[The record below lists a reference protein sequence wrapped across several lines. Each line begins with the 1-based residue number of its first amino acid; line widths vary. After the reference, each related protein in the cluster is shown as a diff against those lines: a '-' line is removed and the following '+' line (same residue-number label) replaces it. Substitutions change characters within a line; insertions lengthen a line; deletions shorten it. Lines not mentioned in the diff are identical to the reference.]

1 MDIEPK
7 IKISAGLDVHSKIV
21 VVTLLKETSC
31 GKVEPTTKEFST
43 FPKELSKLASWLHCE
58 GVELAVMESTGVY
71 WKSVF
76 EALETEGV
84 KTYVV
89 NARRVKQIPGKK
101 TDVND
106 SHWLATLGRYGLVK
120 NSFIPEKALRDL
132 RLITHYR
139 MKLKNTIAS
148 EVNRMH
154 KILNDGGIRLSLVFT
169 DLQCAS
175 AQAVIKGILEDKPI
189 SDLISMLKGQLKKK
203 TDDFRGIF
211 SKPLGNDH
219 KFLLQTI
226 VNHIDYLN
234 QECQKLDAR
243 IFEAMKPYDKQWKIL
258 QTIPGIDA
266 LAASIIIAETGID
279 MHQFESTERF
289 CSWAGMCPG
298 NNESAGKRKSSR
310 ITKGSSTLRRTLCEI
325 ANAAVRTRSQF
336 QGYYNSLKI
345 RLGHK
350 RTIIAAGHK
359 ILRVIFKLLLDNCGY
374 TDPRID
380 YEELIVKRN
389 APRWIKCLSK
399 YGYLTPA

>member
-7 IKISAGLDVHSKIV
+7 IKVSAGLDVHLKIV
-21 VVTLLKETSC
+21 VVTLLKEDSN
-31 GKVEPTTKEFST
+31 GVIEIIQKEFST
-43 FPKELSKLASWLHCE
+43 FPEELSKLASWLYSE
-58 GVELAVMESTGVY
+58 NVELAVMESTGIY

-76 EALETEGV
+76 EALEAEGV
-84 KTYVV
+84 KSYVV
-89 NARRVKQIPGKK
+89 NARNVKQIPGKK
-101 TDVND
+101 TDIND

-139 MKLKNTIAS
+139 IKLKKNIAS

-175 AQAVIKGILEDKPI
+175 AQAVIKGILEDKSI
-189 SDLISMLKGQLKKK
+189 ADLISMLKGQLKKK
-203 TDDFRGIF
+203 IDDFRRIF
-211 SKPLGNDH
+211 SKPLSDDH
-219 KFLLQTI
+219 KFLLRTI
-226 VNHIDYLN
+226 VNHIEYLN
-234 QECQKLDAR
+234 QECHKLDTK
-243 IFEAMKPYDKQWKIL
+243 IFEAMKPYAKQWRLL

-279 MHQFESTERF
+279 MHQFETTEKF

-310 ITKGSSTLRRTLCEI
+310 IVKGSSTLRRILCEV
-325 ANAAVRTRSQF
+325 ANAATRTRSQF
-336 QGYYNSLKI
+336 QGYYKSLKI

-350 RTIIAAGHK
+350 RTIIATGHK
-359 ILRVIFKLLLDNCGY
+359 VLRIIFTLLLNDCIY
-374 TDPRID
+374 HDPKVN
-380 YEELIVKRN
+380 YEELMVKRN

-399 YGYLTPA
+399 FGYLKHA